1 MDRKQHWD
9 TVYTSKA
16 ETEVSWFQDNPAVSL
31 ALIEQAAIA
40 PDAAIVDIGGGA
52 SRLVDA
58 LLARQYRSVTVL
70 DIAADALAKSKARL
84 GEQAAD
90 VTWIVADITRWQPPR
105 QYALWHD
112 RAVFHFLTDPAD
124 RLAYKTALLAG
135 TAAGS
140 RIIIASFAPDGPER
154 CSGLP
159 VMRYAPEALQAE
171 LGAPFV
177 LKESRHEDHRTP
189 SGSIQRFQY
198 SCFTRS

>member
-16 ETEVSWFQDNPAVSL
+16 ETEVSWFQDNPALSL
-31 ALIEQAAIA
+31 ALIEQAAVG
-40 PDAAIVDIGGGA
+40 PDAAVIDIGGGA

-58 LLARQYRSVTVL
+58 LLARHYRFVTVL
-70 DIAADALAKSKARL
+70 DIAVDALAKSKARL
-84 GEQAAD
+84 GEQVSD
-90 VTWIVADITRWQPPR
+90 VAWIVADITRWRPPR
-105 QYALWHD
+105 HYALWHD

-135 TAAGS
+135 TVTGS
-140 RIIIASFAPDGPER
+140 KVIIASFALDGPER

-159 VMRYAPEALQAE
+159 VMRYAPETLQAE

-177 LKESRHEDHRTP
+177 LTDSRHEEHRTP
-189 SGSIQRFQY
+189 GGGVQHFQY
-198 SCFTRS
+198 SCLIRT